1 MPFLSFLSLLKII
14 SAVNLESMNKLIY
27 EVTASKQITTT
38 ITKELVHLRASLKI
52 PNNSSPYRGFVNA
65 GDGQDRFARRTGSKI
80 PRRRSVT
87 TLYCGLLGKALIK
100 RISQSTKFGYDG
112 KSSIESGRDC
122 ERTWVFMPSF
132 LSTCVEFQYIS
143 AFGSIQRSLRTYPLL
158 RYDHPIWDMCEDGNL
173 KGMQAILS
181 EGQVSPFSVDSAGWT
196 LLHVCCIIT

>member
-1 MPFLSFLSLLKII
+1 MK
-14 SAVNLESMNKLIY
+14 KLIN

-38 ITKELVHLRASLKI
+38 VTKELVHLRAYLTI
-52 PNNSSPYRGFVNA
+52 PNNSSRYHSFVSA
-65 GDGQDRFARRTGSKI
+65 GDGHDRFARRTGSKI

-100 RISQSTKFGYDG
+100 RISQSTKFGHGG
-112 KSSIESGRDC
+112 KSSIETYHNC
-122 ERTWVFMPSF
+122 ESTWVFIPSF
-132 LSTCVEFQYIS
+132 LSTCVEFQYINI
-143 AFGSIQRSLRTYPLL
+143 FGSIQRSLRTYPLL

-173 KGMQAILS
+173 KGMQTLLS

>member
-1 MPFLSFLSLLKII
+1 MK
-14 SAVNLESMNKLIY
+14 KLIN
-27 EVTASKQITTT
+27 EVIASKQITTT
-38 ITKELVHLRASLKI
+38 VTKELVLLRASLMT
-52 PNNSSPYRGFVNA
+52 PNNSSRYRGFVSA

-80 PRRRSVT
+80 SRRRSVT
-87 TLYCGLLGKALIK
+87 TLYCGLLGKALVK

-112 KSSIESGRDC
+112 KSSLKFYRNC

-158 RYDHPIWDMCEDGNL
+158 QYDHPIWDMCEDGDL
-173 KGMQAILS
+173 KGMQTILS

-196 LLHVCCIIT
+196 LLHVSCIVT